1 MASYDNQQALV
12 IGLGLSGVA
21 AATLLRARGGR
32 VLGVDTADTPA
43 LRETSAR
50 LAALGVEVRLGASH
64 APEGRF
70 DLAVLSPGVPADLP
84 LLAEVRA
91 LGIPI
96 LGELE
101 LGYRESL
108 CLNVAITGTDGKTT
122 TTRLIEAVLRNSHRK
137 TVAAGNVGTPL
148 CSVVDQT
155 RDLDLL
161 TLEVSS
167 FQLEAIEY
175 FRPTIAVVMNIAPDH
190 LDRHGTMEAYV
201 RAKGQIFRNQQPFD
215 WAVLQSGAL
224 ERFRAAGVEI
234 PGKLVTFS
242 ATDPGADLH
251 LDRGLLISR
260 LPGWEGPLLDIDQ
273 CRLSGPHN
281 AENCMAALA
290 VGRILRRRWRRRLRR

>member
-137 TVAAGNVGTPL
+137 TVAAGNVGGGRCDRARGEAGPAAGRL
-148 CSVVDQT
+148 IGSEGPGPQT
-155 RDLDLL
+155 RCSCSWV
-161 TLEVSS
+161 EACQAPVPSKRRIRHSS
-167 FQLEAIEY
+167 
-175 FRPTIAVVMNIAPDH
+175 RP
-190 LDRHGTMEAYV
+190 GC
-201 RAKGQIFRNQQPFD
+201 GSQP
-215 WAVLQSGAL
+215 A
-224 ERFRAAGVEI
+224 
-234 PGKLVTFS
+234 
-242 ATDPGADLH
+242 
-251 LDRGLLISR
+251 
-260 LPGWEGPLLDIDQ
+260 
-273 CRLSGPHN
+273 
-281 AENCMAALA
+281 
-290 VGRILRRRWRRRLRR
+290 

>member
-155 RDLDLL
+155 DRK
-161 TLEVSS
+161 S
-167 FQLEAIEY
+167 
-175 FRPTIAVVMNIAPDH
+175 VV
-190 LDRHGTMEAYV
+190 
-201 RAKGQIFRNQQPFD
+201 
-215 WAVLQSGAL
+215 
-224 ERFRAAGVEI
+224 
-234 PGKLVTFS
+234 
-242 ATDPGADLH
+242 
-251 LDRGLLISR
+251 
-260 LPGWEGPLLDIDQ
+260 
-273 CRLSGPHN
+273 
-281 AENCMAALA
+281 
-290 VGRILRRRWRRRLRR
+290 